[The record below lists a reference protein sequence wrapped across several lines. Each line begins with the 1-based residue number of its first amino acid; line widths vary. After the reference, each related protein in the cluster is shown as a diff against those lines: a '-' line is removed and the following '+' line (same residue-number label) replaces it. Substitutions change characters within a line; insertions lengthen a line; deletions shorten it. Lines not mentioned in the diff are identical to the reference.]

1 MNKPFTRLFPV
12 AFLAF
17 LLVIGVLSPLTSCHQ
32 KTPRSDSVKDSLNKL
47 IVDSLLNQQKARQD
61 YKVKLA
67 LIDSIEKVGLMGEIR
82 ANYER
87 GSVYNFLRQGRQSAQ
102 YWKKAVN
109 AEIRSR
115 TEERVF
121 FLASAMLANLYQ
133 VNHNFEAALRQS
145 IKTLN
150 RMKQSDLVMPRL
162 IGVQLV
168 DIGICQLKMRRY
180 DDAAKSFEEST
191 TYFRK
196 GIATDTTFLS
206 YENTLAC
213 TNNTILFYLDAQR
226 YHDADYWLNHL
237 DSMLAMYKA
246 SPLCREQYYDDQYA
260 RRCSF
265 KSRTLLRLGQKEEAN
280 NMFEIDRS
288 SESYQSGREH
298 APGEFLM
305 AAHRYAEATEAYAD
319 IEEQIRQRVGKPSLD
334 IIQQYLFP
342 KYRANAGAGYKDS
355 ALAVGLRI
363 FDYLDSAIVW
373 QKQDDAAE
381 LATIYETQEK
391 DRQIAEQEVALSKQR
406 YGAAA
411 VFFAIIVLALAI
423 FIFFRHRAAK
433 RLEVAHE
440 ELKVAYDQLEETT
453 AVKERIQSELR
464 IARDIQMSMVPH
476 EFPQLKGLDM
486 YGSMMPAKEVGGD
499 LYGYILQGDNLY
511 FCVGDVSGKGVPASL
526 FMAQA
531 TRLFRTLASQGMMP
545 ADICTQMND
554 ALSGEDNVSGMFV
567 TFFLGL
573 VNLKTGHLTF
583 CNAGHNPPVIGGGDH
598 RGDFLEMESNA
609 PIGLWPGLQFVGEEI
624 DSITNRTLF
633 LYTDGLNEAENNE
646 LEQFGNDRMLT
657 FLRNSDFNDSRDVI
671 ERLAAEVERHRA
683 GNDPNDDLTMLCIKV
698 THD

>member
-47 IVDSLLNQQKARQD
+47 IVDSLLNQQNARQD

-87 GSVYNFLRQGRQSAQ
+87 GSVYNFLRQGRQSEQ

-213 TNNTILFYLDAQR
+213 TNNIILFYLDAQR

-265 KSRTLLRLGQKEEAN
+265 KSRTLLGLGQKEEAN
-280 NMFEIDRS
+280 KMFEIYRS

-319 IEEQIRQRVGKPSLD
+319 IEEQIRQRVGKTSLD

-511 FCVGDVSGKGVPASL
+511 FCVGDVSGKSVPASL

-624 DSITNRTLF
+624 DSITNRPLF

>member
-1 MNKPFTRLFPV
+1 
-12 AFLAF
+12 
-17 LLVIGVLSPLTSCHQ
+17 
-32 KTPRSDSVKDSLNKL
+32 
-47 IVDSLLNQQKARQD
+47 
-61 YKVKLA
+61 
-67 LIDSIEKVGLMGEIR
+67 
-82 ANYER
+82 
-87 GSVYNFLRQGRQSAQ
+87 
-102 YWKKAVN
+102 
-109 AEIRSR
+109 
-115 TEERVF
+115 
-121 FLASAMLANLYQ
+121 
-133 VNHNFEAALRQS
+133 
-145 IKTLN
+145 
-150 RMKQSDLVMPRL
+150 
-162 IGVQLV
+162 
-168 DIGICQLKMRRY
+168 
-180 DDAAKSFEEST
+180 
-191 TYFRK
+191 
-196 GIATDTTFLS
+196 
-206 YENTLAC
+206 
-213 TNNTILFYLDAQR
+213 
-226 YHDADYWLNHL
+226 
-237 DSMLAMYKA
+237 MLAMYKA

-265 KSRTLLRLGQKEEAN
+265 KSRTLLGLGQKEEAN
-280 NMFEIDRS
+280 KMFEIYRS

-363 FDYLDSAIVW
+363 FDYIDSAIVW

-511 FCVGDVSGKGVPASL
+511 FCVGDVSGKSVPASL

-609 PIGLWPGLQFVGEEI
+609 PIGLWPGLQFAGEEI
-624 DSITNRTLF
+624 DSITNRPLF

>member
-87 GSVYNFLRQGRQSAQ
+87 GSVYNFLRQGRQSEQ

-213 TNNTILFYLDAQR
+213 TNNTILFYLDAQL
-226 YHDADYWLNHL
+226 YHDADYCLNHL

-265 KSRTLLRLGQKEEAN
+265 KSRTLLGLGQKEEAN
-280 NMFEIDRS
+280 KMFEIYRS

-511 FCVGDVSGKGVPASL
+511 FCVGDVSGKSVPASL

-609 PIGLWPGLQFVGEEI
+609 PIGLWPGLQFAGEEI
-624 DSITNRTLF
+624 DSITNRPLF

>member
-1 MNKPFTRLFPV
+1 MNKPLTRLLPL
-12 AFLAF
+12 FLVVIS
-17 LLVIGVLSPLTSCHQ
+17 LLGGLLSSLTSCQ
-32 KTPRSDSVKDSLNKL
+32 PQDSSSKNVKDSLNAL
-47 IVDSLLNQQKARQD
+47 LADSMLRHRTASSD
-61 YKVKLA
+61 YQVKLA
-67 LIDSIEKVGLMGEIR
+67 LIDSLERVGLIGEIR

-87 GSVYNFLRQGRQSAQ
+87 GTVYKFLRQGRQSEQ

-109 AEIRSR
+109 AEVRNR
-115 TEERVF
+115 QEERAF
-121 FLASAMLANLYQ
+121 FLASGMLTNLYQ

-145 IKTLN
+145 IKTLDK
-150 RMKQSDLVMPRL
+150 MKQSDLVQPRL
-162 IGVQLV
+162 LGVQLV

-180 DDAAKSFEEST
+180 DEAAKSFEEST
-191 TYFRK
+191 TYFQQ

-206 YENTLAC
+206 FENTLAC

-226 YHDADYWLNHL
+226 YHDADRWLNHL

-246 SPLCREQYYDDQYA
+246 SPLCRERYYDDQFA

-265 KSRTLLRLGQKEEAN
+265 KSRTLLGLGQKEEAN
-280 NMFEIDRS
+280 KMFEMYRS

-305 AAHRYAEATEAYAD
+305 AAHRYAEATEAYGD

-391 DRQIAEQEVALSKQR
+391 DRQIAEQQVALSKQR
-406 YGAAA
+406 YGATAI
-411 VFFAIIVLALAI
+411 FFAIIVLALAI

-440 ELKVAYDQLEETT
+440 ELKMAYDQLEETT

-486 YGSMMPAKEVGGD
+486 CGSMTPAKEVGGD

-531 TRLFRTLASQGMMP
+531 TRLFRTLASQGMHP

-573 VNLKTGHLTF
+573 VNLKTGHLSF
-583 CNAGHNPPVIGGGDH
+583 CNAGHNPPVIGGGAH
-598 RGDFLEMESNA
+598 RGDFLVMESNA
-609 PIGLWPGLQFVGEEI
+609 PIGLWPDLQFVGEEI
-624 DSITNRTLF
+624 DSIINRPLF
-633 LYTDGLNEAENNE
+633 LYTDGLNEAENSE
-646 LEQFGNDRMLT
+646 LKQFGDDRMLT
-657 FLRNSDFNDSRDVI
+657 FLRNGDFNDSRDVI
-671 ERLAAEVERHRA
+671 ERMAAEVEKHRC

-698 THD
+698 TND

>member
-32 KTPRSDSVKDSLNKL
+32 KTTRSDSVKDSLNKL

-87 GSVYNFLRQGRQSAQ
+87 GSVYNFLRQGRQSEQ

-265 KSRTLLRLGQKEEAN
+265 KSRTLLGLGQKEEAN
-280 NMFEIDRS
+280 KMFEIYRS

-476 EFPQLKGLDM
+476 EFP
-486 YGSMMPAKEVGGD
+486 
-499 LYGYILQGDNLY
+499 
-511 FCVGDVSGKGVPASL
+511 
-526 FMAQA
+526 
-531 TRLFRTLASQGMMP
+531 
-545 ADICTQMND
+545 
-554 ALSGEDNVSGMFV
+554 
-567 TFFLGL
+567 
-573 VNLKTGHLTF
+573 
-583 CNAGHNPPVIGGGDH
+583 
-598 RGDFLEMESNA
+598 
-609 PIGLWPGLQFVGEEI
+609 
-624 DSITNRTLF
+624 
-633 LYTDGLNEAENNE
+633 
-646 LEQFGNDRMLT
+646 
-657 FLRNSDFNDSRDVI
+657 
-671 ERLAAEVERHRA
+671 
-683 GNDPNDDLTMLCIKV
+683 
-698 THD
+698 

>member
-32 KTPRSDSVKDSLNKL
+32 KTTRSDSVEDSLNKL

-87 GSVYNFLRQGRQSAQ
+87 GSVYNFLRQGRQSEQ

-265 KSRTLLRLGQKEEAN
+265 KSRTLLGLGQKEEAN
-280 NMFEIDRS
+280 KMFEIYRS

-391 DRQIAEQEVALSKQR
+391 DRQIAEQEVTLSKQR

-511 FCVGDVSGKGVPASL
+511 FCVGDVSGKSVPASL

-609 PIGLWPGLQFVGEEI
+609 PIGLWPGLQFAGEEI
-624 DSITNRTLF
+624 DSITNRPLF

-683 GNDPNDDLTMLCIKV
+683 GNDPNDDLTMLCNP
-698 THD
+698 

>member
-32 KTPRSDSVKDSLNKL
+32 KPPRSDSVKDSLNKL

-87 GSVYNFLRQGRQSAQ
+87 GSVYNFLRQGRQSEQ

-265 KSRTLLRLGQKEEAN
+265 KSRTLLGLGQKEEAN
-280 NMFEIDRS
+280 KMFEIYRS

-440 ELKVAYDQLEETT
+440 ELKVAYDQFEETT

-511 FCVGDVSGKGVPASL
+511 FCVGDVSGKSVPASL

-609 PIGLWPGLQFVGEEI
+609 PIGLWAGLQFAGEEI
-624 DSITNRTLF
+624 DSITNRPLF

>member
-87 GSVYNFLRQGRQSAQ
+87 GSVYNFLRQGRQSEQ

-145 IKTLN
+145 SKTLN

-265 KSRTLLRLGQKEEAN
+265 KSRTLLGLGQREEAN
-280 NMFEIDRS
+280 KMFEIYRS

-381 LATIYETQEK
+381 LATFYETQEK

-511 FCVGDVSGKGVPASL
+511 FCVGDVSGKSVPASL

-609 PIGLWPGLQFVGEEI
+609 PIGLWPGLQFAGEEI
-624 DSITNRTLF
+624 DSITNRPLF

-646 LEQFGNDRMLT
+646 LKQFGNDRMLT

>member
-32 KTPRSDSVKDSLNKL
+32 KTTRSDSVKDSLNKL

-87 GSVYNFLRQGRQSAQ
+87 GSVYNFLRQGRQSEQ

-265 KSRTLLRLGQKEEAN
+265 KSRTLLGLGQKEEAN
-280 NMFEIDRS
+280 KMFEIYRS

-511 FCVGDVSGKGVPASL
+511 FCVGDVSGKSVPASL

-609 PIGLWPGLQFVGEEI
+609 PIGLWPGLQFAGEEI

>member
-32 KTPRSDSVKDSLNKL
+32 KTTRSDSFKDSLNKL

-87 GSVYNFLRQGRQSAQ
+87 GSVYNFLRQGRQSEQ

-265 KSRTLLRLGQKEEAN
+265 KSRTLLGLGQKEEAN
-280 NMFEIDRS
+280 KMFEIYRS

-511 FCVGDVSGKGVPASL
+511 FCVGDVSGKSVPASL